1 MGLTTRL
8 AATAFFAV
16 LFYPSFAVPNG
27 QNSNSTGFWQGYVTD
42 THCRTNCQVTKD
54 MTPDKKCIVRCVRK
68 GSKYGLWVGDRV
80 YVLEPQTTAARFAAK
95 NVRVKGELQ
104 EGTIRIS
111 TIEETGK
118 AASERSINH

>member
-1 MGLTTRL
+1 MGSTTRL
-8 AATAFFAV
+8 ATTPLVAV
-16 LFYPSFAVPNG
+16 LFYPSLAVPNG
-27 QNSNSTGFWQGYVTD
+27 QNNSNGLWQGYVTD
-42 THCRTNCQVTKD
+42 THCGTNCQVTKD

-118 AASERSINH
+118 AASQRSINH